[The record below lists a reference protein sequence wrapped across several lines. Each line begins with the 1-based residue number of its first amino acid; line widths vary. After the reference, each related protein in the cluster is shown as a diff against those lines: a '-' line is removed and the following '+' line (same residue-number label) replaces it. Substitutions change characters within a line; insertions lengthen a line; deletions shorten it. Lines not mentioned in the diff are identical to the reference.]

1 MLGMTYADQQAQSA
15 SYKGYIAENFVQTEL
30 CARVGHPT
38 YGWMQARKKLSR
50 WVRFRDCLVYN
61 PLIVNNSWGREK
73 PMTDS
78 TERPTPNIGTLSP
91 VNIREIWPKEDQD
104 FTPWLADQAG
114 LLGEKIGMDLKH
126 EETEAPVGRYSA
138 DLVFTEERSNRRV
151 VVENMFGSTDH
162 DHLGKLLTYAAG
174 LDAGCVVLIAEEFK
188 DEHRAALNH
197 LNSISTDEF
206 SFFGIALEAWRIG
219 ESIPAPQL
227 RVEVMPDNWA
237 RTLKDVHNGRL
248 EPRQQLYRQFWG
260 EFLPAFRAAH
270 PNWTRRTR
278 PSKDNWMNFP
288 SRLSGML
295 TYTTAFTGDGRL
307 RVEAYID
314 NEDHTLVEEAHQR
327 LQERAKEVE
336 DRVGE
341 ELKWADQR
349 PSTRASRISLYFP
362 HPLRVDDEQSWPEA
376 QAWAVEAMGRMRD
389 AFNPLWQ
396 KLELPK

>member
-1 MLGMTYADQQAQSA
+1 
-15 SYKGYIAENFVQTEL
+15 
-30 CARVGHPT
+30 
-38 YGWMQARKKLSR
+38 
-50 WVRFRDCLVYN
+50 
-61 PLIVNNSWGREK
+61 
-73 PMTDS
+73 MTDS
-78 TERPTPNIGTLSP
+78 TERLTPKIGTLSP

-104 FTPWLADQAG
+104 FTPWLAEQAG

-138 DLVFTEERSNRRV
+138 DLVFTEERSNRKV

-174 LDAGCVVLIAEEFK
+174 LDASCAVLIAEEFK
-188 DEHRAALNH
+188 DEHRATLNH

-237 RTLKDVHNGRL
+237 RTLKVV
-248 EPRQQLYRQFWG
+248 EPRQQLYQRFWG

-270 PNWTRRTR
+270 PSWTRSAK
-278 PSKDNWMNFP
+278 PSKDSWMNFS
-288 SRLSGML
+288 SRLSSML
-295 TYTTAFTGDGRL
+295 TYTAAFTRDGKL

-314 NEDHTLVEEAHQR
+314 NKDPALVEEAHQR

-336 DRVGE
+336 DRIGE
-341 ELKWADQR
+341 KLVWADQK
-349 PSTRASRISLYFP
+349 PGTRASRISLYFP
-362 HPLRVDDEQSWPEA
+362 HPLQVTDEGSWPEA
-376 QAWAVEAMGRMRD
+376 RAWAVEAMGKMRD
-389 AFNPLWQ
+389 AFNPLWG